1 MFKGQNTEQRTEN
14 KEQRTKNREQRTENK
29 EQRTENKEQ
38 QRTPMNVIDVK
49 GLTKKFKDVTAV
61 NGLNFSVERGEI
73 FGLIGPDGAG
83 KTTTLRILAGIMLP
97 GSGQVMVLDKKLP
110 DAAEAVKE
118 KIGYMC
124 QRFSLYT
131 DLTINENIA
140 FFADVYGIDRKT
152 LYERLAPL
160 LKMTRLEPF
169 KDRLAGKLS
178 GGMKQKLALICTLIH
193 RPEILFLDEPTT
205 GVDPVSRREFWE
217 ILQGIHSEGVT
228 IVVSTPYMDEAE
240 QCSRIGLMFRGQI
253 VLTDTPKNLRRNL
266 NGVVVEVTGE
276 GKEHLVLEAIKNSK
290 YIKDWQQL
298 GERFHVILT
307 DNAAADDFCGR
318 ICGEVTVRRIAASVE
333 DVFVERIKA

>member
-1 MFKGQNTEQRTEN
+1 MK
-14 KEQRTKNREQRTENK
+14 
-29 EQRTENKEQ
+29 
-38 QRTPMNVIDVK
+38 VIDVT
-49 GLTKKFKDVTAV
+49 GLIKKFKDVTAV
-61 NGLNFSVERGEI
+61 DGLNFSVERGEI

-83 KTTTLRILAGIMLP
+83 KTTTLRVLAGIMLP
-97 GSGQVMVLDKKLP
+97 GGGQVTVLDRRMP
-110 DAAEAVKE
+110 ESAEAVKE

-124 QRFSLYT
+124 QRFSLYS

-152 LYERLAPL
+152 LNERLEPL

-217 ILQGIHSEGVT
+217 ILQNIHAEGVT

-240 QCSRIGLMFRGQI
+240 QCSRIGLMFKGKI
-253 VLTDTPKNLRRNL
+253 ILVDTPKNMRRNL
-266 NGVVVEVTGE
+266 KGVVVEVITE
-276 GKEHLVLEAIKNSK
+276 GKEQLVIDSIKKST

-298 GERFHVILT
+298 GGRFHVVLN
-307 DNAAADDFCGR
+307 DEASADDFCSK
-318 ICGEVTVRRIAASVE
+318 ICGEVTIRRIATSVE
-333 DVFVERIKA
+333 DVFVEKIKG

>member
-1 MFKGQNTEQRTEN
+1 
-14 KEQRTKNREQRTENK
+14 
-29 EQRTENKEQ
+29 
-38 QRTPMNVIDVK
+38 MNVIDVK
-49 GLTKKFKDVTAV
+49 GLIKKFKDVMAV
-61 NGLNFSVERGEI
+61 DELNFTVERGEI

-97 GSGQVMVLDKKLP
+97 GGGIVTVLDKKMP
-110 DAAEAVKE
+110 EASEAVKE

-124 QRFSLYT
+124 QRFSLYN
-131 DLTINENIA
+131 DLTINENIS

-152 LYERLAPL
+152 LNERLEPL

-169 KDRLAGKLS
+169 KNRLAGKLS

-217 ILQGIHSEGVT
+217 ILQSIHAEGVT

-240 QCSRIGLMFRGQI
+240 QCSRIGLMFKGKI
-253 VLTDTPKNLRRNL
+253 ILVDTPKNMRRNL
-266 NGVVVEVTGE
+266 NGIVIEVITQD
-276 GKEHLVLEAIKNSK
+276 KEQLVIDTIKKSV

-298 GERFHVILT
+298 GERFHVVLN
-307 DNAAADDFCGR
+307 DEAAADDFCSKLCNETT
-318 ICGEVTVRRIAASVE
+318 IRRIAASVE
-333 DVFVERIKA
+333 DVFVQNIKG